1 MRLISE
7 AEKQMG
13 REENIY
19 VLASVLQ
26 KEQLKQKLLKRYYIF
41 RVYDSMKARLE
52 KRPCLISRCS
62 SGSLI
67 ITTSTWCCL
76 KFHLQSI
83 QIFYTKLERES

>member
-1 MRLISE
+1 MQIENVLYIDGNWNQSGWGWEMRLISE

-26 KEQLKQKLLKRYYIF
+26 KEQLKQKLLKSYYIF

-52 KRPCLISRCS
+52 KR
-62 SGSLI
+62 
-67 ITTSTWCCL
+67 
-76 KFHLQSI
+76 
-83 QIFYTKLERES
+83 ERS

>member
-26 KEQLKQKLLKRYYIF
+26 KEQLKQKLLKSYYIF
-41 RVYDSMKARLE
+41 RVYD
-52 KRPCLISRCS
+52 
-62 SGSLI
+62 
-67 ITTSTWCCL
+67 
-76 KFHLQSI
+76 
-83 QIFYTKLERES
+83 

>member
-26 KEQLKQKLLKRYYIF
+26 KEQLKQKLIKSYYIF

-52 KRPCLISRCS
+52 KR
-62 SGSLI
+62 
-67 ITTSTWCCL
+67 
-76 KFHLQSI
+76 
-83 QIFYTKLERES
+83 ERS